1 MATSL
6 KAIECH
12 VTPVVSASYILSIIK
27 EADIRLIA
35 ATSNVCFL
43 ATFCG
48 TGLYLSRDFFQN
60 DIIFLVVMIISRRI
74 EYNLETD

>member
-1 MATSL
+1 M
-6 KAIECH
+6 
-12 VTPVVSASYILSIIK
+12 
-27 EADIRLIA
+27 RLIA

-43 ATFCG
+43 ATSYG